1 MNYTRSSGALA
12 VKCHGDR
19 LYASGLKCLL
29 RRSDYIIVTK
39 EGMQEG
45 NYDDELLSYLLQL
58 EHENFQRSTSV
69 RRKFAELYNKEEEK
83 QLSLQTAKIL
93 L

>member
-1 MNYTRSSGALA
+1 
-12 VKCHGDR
+12 
-19 LYASGLKCLL
+19 
-29 RRSDYIIVTK
+29 
-39 EGMQEG
+39 MQEG